1 MKRGVMCVAVF
12 CLVAGSAFAGEP
24 ITIGETITMP
34 SKIMGEERTI
44 LISTP
49 PGYEQSSERY
59 PVLYMTDGDA
69 HLTHTRGTVDFL
81 ARSGLMPQVII
92 VGVTNT
98 DRTRDL
104 TPTRVETREVNGRE
118 MQFPTSGGA
127 DRFLDFFEDELF
139 PFVEANYRTVSMRLF
154 SGHSFGGL
162 FALNAF
168 FTRPE
173 MFNAVLS
180 ISPSL
185 RWDDDLPLRQAQS
198 FFKDR
203 KELHAT
209 LFVAMADEE
218 RGTPP
223 PTLLDRLEQT
233 LEMNDATGFRFEV
246 LQMPD
251 EDHGSVVLRAQYWG
265 LREVFDGWRLPTNP
279 ETRVFSGSLED
290 LQGHYAKLSNR
301 YGYSVVPSENTFN
314 GLGYQI
320 MGRGDFDGAID
331 VFRYNATLHPD
342 SANVYDSLGEALE
355 NADRLEEALS
365 SFSKAVEN
373 GTANGDANLG
383 IFTANRDR
391 VQQLVEKEMAGQS

>member
-1 MKRGVMCVAVF
+1 MKRGVFCAVF
-12 CLVAGSAFAGEP
+12 VCLVAVSALAGEP
-24 ITIGETITMP
+24 ITIGVTIEMP
-34 SKIMGEERTI
+34 SKTMGEERTI

-49 PGYEQSSERY
+49 PGYEQSTERF

-81 ARSGLMPQVII
+81 ARNGLMPQLII

-104 TPTRVETREVNGRE
+104 TPTHVGTRDGNGEGRQ
-118 MQFPTSGGA
+118 MPTSGGGNT
-127 DRFLDFFEDELF
+127 FLGFFEGELF
-139 PFVEANYRTVSMRLF
+139 PYIESNYRTLPMRLF

-185 RWDDDLPLRQAQS
+185 NWDDDLPLRQATS

-203 KELHAT
+203 KELNAS
-209 LFVAMADEE
+209 LFVAMANEE
-218 RGTPP
+218 QGDPP
-223 PTLLDRLEQT
+223 PTLLDRLEQI
-233 LEMNDATGFRFEV
+233 LEKNDTAGFQWEV

-279 ETRVFSGSLED
+279 ETRVFDGSLED
-290 LQGHYAKLSNR
+290 LKEHYAELSKR
-301 YGYSVVPSENTFN
+301 YGFTVIPGENTIN
-314 GLGYQI
+314 GLGYLM

-331 VFRYNATLHPD
+331 VFRYNVTLHPD

-355 NADRLEEALS
+355 NAGRLEEALS

-391 VQQLVEKEMAGQS
+391 VQQLVEKEMAGRS